1 MTMVAVND
9 AFKIDEKHSD
19 IAWENEAKAFYF

>member
-1 MTMVAVND
+1 MVAVND
-9 AFKIDEKHSD
+9 AFKIDEKNTN